1 MSPRSLYILLPH
13 TEFVYL
19 FLSQQDAVAA
29 YFGPRYLLKAFFH
42 SFQRQFVR
50 ISRSLSYIVSRQIRS
65 RLNVERAFALS
76 RLHTS
81 FLFKKM
87 LWGLRG
93 VLNSECPVSWCCY
106 CSVQLPGSTLLPA
119 KFFKRFQRTLFT
131 WFTKSGNW
139 GWVLLINRPITR
151 WRHISTTT
159 RILQSFAAFFF
170 SLVQSFVF

>member
-1 MSPRSLYILLPH
+1 M
-13 TEFVYL
+13 
-19 FLSQQDAVAA
+19 
-29 YFGPRYLLKAFFH
+29 
-42 SFQRQFVR
+42 
-50 ISRSLSYIVSRQIRS
+50 S
-65 RLNVERAFALS
+65 RLNVERAFALC

-93 VLNSECPVSWCCY
+93 VFNSECAVSWCCY
-106 CSVQLPGSTLLPA
+106 CSVQLPGSTLQPA

-139 GWVLLINRPITR
+139 GWVLLINRPLAR

-159 RILQSFAAFFF
+159 RIPQSFAVLFF
-170 SLVQSFVF
+170 SLVQSKCKWKCKCKWPITWDISFAVFINEFSTVKRLIWRLSGTPRLGAAKRFQKYCLLKKLMEPVIRC